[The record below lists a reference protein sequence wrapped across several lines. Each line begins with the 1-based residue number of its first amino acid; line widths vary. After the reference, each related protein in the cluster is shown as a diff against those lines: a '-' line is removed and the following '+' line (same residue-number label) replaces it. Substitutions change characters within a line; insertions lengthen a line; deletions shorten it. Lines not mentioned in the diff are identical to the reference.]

1 MVIIRAT
8 SRLCYPH
15 CIYLYIPRK
24 SSKLM
29 LCCFCYCSK
38 GSLHTPLLCV
48 VGKYVVHCIF
58 LSDMQ
63 KLCPELLPIWFQLPS
78 WLEVNKDKNFN
89 PNLSQKCWK
98 VLDSSSV
105 STPIYKMFQIKVSF
119 LPCLPSDP
127 PIFFFKFGVKDLTE
141 RQVHNIL
148 LVILAEITVQFTWDV
163 VQRSD
168 RGKSSNV
175 KIFLTFLVK
184 RTTSIIFWV
193 VLFTIVSEKSC
204 NLIPCIYVCS
214 CVPSATHTLL
224 DRRSPQMQDV
234 YMYYF
239 LTLHC
244 LYQNPYTKRIGSHR
258 KIHSLHTNFK
268 RLFVNTQSLLS

>member
-1 MVIIRAT
+1 MVIIRAA

-105 STPIYKMFQIKVSF
+105 STHIQFWMWQEPGDHFDCPKRHKRPRVFDAGEYWES
-119 LPCLPSDP
+119 
-127 PIFFFKFGVKDLTE
+127 LTM
-141 RQVHNIL
+141 
-148 LVILAEITVQFTWDV
+148 
-163 VQRSD
+163 S
-168 RGKSSNV
+168 
-175 KIFLTFLVK
+175 
-184 RTTSIIFWV
+184 
-193 VLFTIVSEKSC
+193 
-204 NLIPCIYVCS
+204 
-214 CVPSATHTLL
+214 
-224 DRRSPQMQDV
+224 
-234 YMYYF
+234 
-239 LTLHC
+239 
-244 LYQNPYTKRIGSHR
+244 
-258 KIHSLHTNFK
+258 
-268 RLFVNTQSLLS
+268 